1 MMAGFN
7 IYDIARGRSEKDA
20 IRLQRDRDLQS
31 AEVTNATDLAS
42 RINAFSATNQIT
54 AHSST
59 DGAVVNVF
67 KALQALVITPH
78 DHGEYSLELQTQA
91 GAKVMGGGV
100 PLDKMSADKMMH
112 AAMQW
117 LRR

>member
-1 MMAGFN
+1 MQFV
-7 IYDIARGRSEKDA
+7 YSE
-20 IRLQRDRDLQS
+20 DRDLQGAKVS
-31 AEVTNATDLAS
+31 KAIDLAS
-42 RINAFSATNQIT
+42 RINAFSATNQIK

-67 KALQALVITPH
+67 KALQALVITPE
-78 DHGEYSLELQTQA
+78 DNGEYSLQLQTKA
-91 GAKVMGGGV
+91 GAKVTGGGV
-100 PLDKMSADKMMH
+100 PLDKMSSDKMMH

>member
-1 MMAGFN
+1 MSRLN

-20 IRLQRDRDLQS
+20 IRLQQDRNSQS
-31 AEVTNATDLAS
+31 AEDSKATDLAS
-42 RINAFSATNQIT
+42 RINAFSATNQIK

-59 DGAVVNVF
+59 DGAIVNVF
-67 KALQALVITPH
+67 KALQALVITPEV
-78 DHGEYSLELQTQA
+78 DGKYSLQLQTRA
-91 GAKVMGGGV
+91 GAKVTGGGV